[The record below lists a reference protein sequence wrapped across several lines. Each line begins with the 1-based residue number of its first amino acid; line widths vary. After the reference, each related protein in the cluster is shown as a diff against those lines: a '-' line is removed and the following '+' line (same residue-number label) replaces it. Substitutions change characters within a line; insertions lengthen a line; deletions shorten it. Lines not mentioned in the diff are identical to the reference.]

1 MKQHWLVLVS
11 ILLFLACG
19 DEESTTYPITFKYS
33 NEVYPDSFTCYAFD
47 NDLMAERFDPQGSSV
62 DTLYAYL
69 VSNRAPGTN
78 WLYVDHEFNTTIFE
92 QTELTFVSDNELQ
105 FTSIVDGEVWD
116 TTYNYSLSGDRV
128 IIGSD
133 SVFIPSDWT
142 YSEGSGEFIWNY
154 WAGVHIDYSE
164 LNGQVRRRE
173 SPILSTLDGIEVGD
187 DAAVIDSWISQIE
200 PGDTLL
206 VGYGQSVWVEE

>member
-1 MKQHWLVLVS
+1 MKPALFVVITVLF
-11 ILLFLACG
+11 FLACTE
-19 DEESTTYPITFKYS
+19 DDDTTYPITFKYS

-47 NDLMAERFDPQGSSV
+47 NDLMAERFDPEGSSV
-62 DTLYAYL
+62 DTLYTYL

-78 WLYVDHEFNTTIFE
+78 WLYVDYDTTIFE
-92 QTELTFVSDNELQ
+92 QTELKIVSDNELQ
-105 FTSIVDGEVWD
+105 FTSIVDGAVWD

-133 SVFIPSDWT
+133 SVFIPTDWT
-142 YSEGSGEFIWNY
+142 YSEGSGEFVWNY

-173 SPILSTLDGIEVGD
+173 TPILNTLDGIEVGA
-187 DAAVIDSWISQIE
+187 DAAVLNSWISQIE